1 MREKAVR
8 ESPLFHDLAV
18 GFNGP
23 KGIGLDI
30 VPSPWFKSGLNVTWA
45 LYKSFSA
52 LISFFSDKK

>member
-45 LYKSFSA
+45 LTNPFQ
-52 LISFFSDKK
+52 L